1 MSMFRSTVVHP
12 SGGDPHGGETTPVD
26 VERTAGWPGAII
38 VFLGFVLLAGQILD
52 SVSFAFFYLFAAP
65 YSHAAEVNPILR
77 VLLATG
83 GPALVVAFKLGIGY
97 RVWRSVPR
105 LSAIRGTGPRKLLWV
120 VLPAASISGLVGFA
134 FNAMAIGTVYG
145 AP

>member
-1 MSMFRSTVVHP
+1 LFRSTVAHP
-12 SGGDPHGGETTPVD
+12 PGRDPHDGETARAD
-26 VERTAGWPGAII
+26 VKPTTDRRVAII
-38 VFLGFVLLAGQILD
+38 VFLCFVLLAGQILD

-77 VLLATG
+77 ALLVTG

-97 RVWRSVPR
+97 RVWRSGPR
-105 LSAIRGTGPRKLLWV
+105 LAAFRGTGPRNLLWI
-120 VLPAASISGLVGFA
+120 VLPLASVSGLVGFA
-134 FNAMAIGTVYG
+134 FNAMAIGTVYA